1 MMSYQFF
8 WSSVV
13 PSKIPVTSPAAADVL
28 ASINTSALA
37 SPARARHQKES
48 GGDEDGVITFRL
60 DAQGDHRWM
69 FWPEDR
75 SPVIHIKYRF
85 LDVV

>member
-1 MMSYQFF
+1 MRSNQFF

-13 PSKIPVTSPAAADVL
+13 LSKIPVTSPAAADVL

-37 SPARARHQKES
+37 SPARALHQKES
-48 GGDEDGVITFRL
+48 GGDENGAITFRL
-60 DAQGDHRWM
+60 DAQGDHLWM

-75 SPVIHIKYRF
+75 SPGIHVKYRF

>member
-1 MMSYQFF
+1 MRSNQFF

-28 ASINTSALA
+28 ASINTGALA
-37 SPARARHQKES
+37 SPARARHQKER
-48 GGDEDGVITFRL
+48 GGDEKGAITFRL

-69 FWPEDR
+69 FWHEDWL
-75 SPVIHIKYRF
+75 PLIHVKYSF